1 LESGELGLGVKN
13 AGDVDLMPLGG
24 IYSPTFRGEH
34 FASTEN
40 LHPISLVKPLHGA
53 KKRAMAYRNERF
65 DTALFPFDKPAKF
78 APP

>member
-24 IYSPTFRGEH
+24 IYSPIFRGEH
-34 FASTEN
+34 FTSTEN

-53 KKRAMAYRNERF
+53 KKVGYGLSKRKIWYRI
-65 DTALFPFDKPAKF
+65 
-78 APP
+78 APIW